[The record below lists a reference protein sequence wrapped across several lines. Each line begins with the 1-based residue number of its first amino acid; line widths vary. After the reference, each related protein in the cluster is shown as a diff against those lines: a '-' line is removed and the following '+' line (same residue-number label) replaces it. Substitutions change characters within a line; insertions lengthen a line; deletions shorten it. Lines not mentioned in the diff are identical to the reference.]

1 MTAAR
6 RDFRTD
12 RCLTRIVATVG
23 PASASPAMLARLV
36 RAGVSVFR
44 LNLSH
49 GDPPTHARTLAAI
62 RRTAAELRVEAG
74 VLADLPG
81 PKIRLTAIE
90 GGGAIPLRHGD
101 PVLVVPGAA
110 PIDPERR
117 PVTLRVDYR
126 RFGSDVRVGD
136 RVLIDDGAVQLRV
149 RRVRA
154 GAVECTCEV
163 GGTVSGRKG
172 VNLPETAVGLR
183 APTAR
188 DRVLA
193 DWAVRHGADFVAL
206 SFVQGP
212 ADLRSLR
219 RVLERS
225 AAAHRGR
232 VPGVV
237 AKIERPVAL
246 GALDAIAAEA
256 DAMMVARGDLAIE
269 LDFARVPV
277 EQRRI
282 QAACDR
288 AAIPCIVATQML
300 QSMMEAPL
308 PTRAEASDVANAI
321 FGGADAV
328 MLSGETAAGRYPAES
343 VDAMRRI
350 AIATERWI
358 AAHPAEWNPAAGA
371 RGPRHASPMGDH
383 APAAEVLARSIAQLA
398 TEAGARA
405 VIAWTDAA
413 SLRFISQTDLN
424 VPVYAFG
431 DHDAELRSLALLR
444 GVEAIRLPRPKDSRD
459 FVRAAEALLRRARLL
474 GTRNR
479 VVVATGFA
487 GRGTERLWLRHV
499 GARAI

>member
-1 MTAAR
+1 MAAPR

-23 PASASPAMLARLV
+23 PACGRPADLDRLV
-36 RAGVSVFR
+36 REGVSVFR

-49 GDPPTHARTLAAI
+49 GDLETHARSIAAI
-62 RRTAAELRVEAG
+62 RRAAAALRIEVG
-74 VLADLPG
+74 ILADLPG
-81 PKIRLTAIE
+81 PKIRLTPMPA
-90 GGGAIPLRHGD
+90 GRVVALRHGD
-101 PVLVVPGAA
+101 PVRIARGSA
-110 PIDPERR
+110 PIDPDAR
-117 PVTLRVDYR
+117 PATLHVDYA
-126 RFGSDVRVGD
+126 GLAGDVRAGD

-149 RRVRA
+149 RRVVR

-172 VNLPETAVGLR
+172 VNLPESAVRLR

-193 DWAVRHGADFVAL
+193 DWAVQHGADFVAL
-206 SFVQGP
+206 SFVQRP
-212 ADLRSLR
+212 ADVRLLR
-219 RVLERS
+219 RVLD
-225 AAAHRGR
+225 AAARR
-232 VPGVV
+232 RRRRAPGIV

-246 GALDAIAAEA
+246 GELDGIAAEA

-321 FGGADAV
+321 LGGTDAV
-328 MLSGETAAGRYPAES
+328 MLSGETAAGRHPVES
-343 VDAMRRI
+343 VRAMRRI
-350 AIATERWI
+350 AQEAERWTAAQPPAPLRAI
-358 AAHPAEWNPAAGA
+358 ALAESPEPAA
-371 RGPRHASPMGDH
+371 
-383 APAAEVLARSIAQLA
+383 VLARAIAQMA
-398 TEAGARA
+398 VDARARA
-405 VIAWTDAA
+405 VLCWTDAR
-413 SLRFISQTDLN
+413 SVRFISQADVQ
-424 VPVYAFG
+424 VPIVAFG
-431 DHDAELRSLALLR
+431 DDDAELRSLALLR
-444 GVEAIRLPRPKDSRD
+444 GVHAIRARRPADSRD
-459 FVRAAEALLRRARLL
+459 FVRRAEALLRSA
-474 GTRNR
+474 GTLATDDR

-487 GRGTERLWLRHV
+487 GHGTERLWLRRV
-499 GARAI
+499 GERAI

>member
-1 MTAAR
+1 MAAPR

-23 PASASPAMLARLV
+23 PACGRPADLDRLV
-36 RAGVSVFR
+36 REGVSVFR

-49 GDPPTHARTLAAI
+49 GDLETHARSIAAI
-62 RRTAAELRVEAG
+62 RRAAAALRIEVG
-74 VLADLPG
+74 ILADLPG
-81 PKIRLTAIE
+81 PKIRLTPMPA
-90 GGGAIPLRHGD
+90 GRVVALRHGD
-101 PVLVVPGAA
+101 PVRIARGSA
-110 PIDPERR
+110 PIDPDAR
-117 PVTLRVDYR
+117 PATLHVDYA
-126 RFGSDVRVGD
+126 GLAGDVRAGD

-149 RRVRA
+149 RRVVR

-172 VNLPETAVGLR
+172 VNLPESAVRLR

-193 DWAVRHGADFVAL
+193 DWAVQHGADFVAL
-206 SFVQGP
+206 SFVQRP
-212 ADLRSLR
+212 ADVRLLR
-219 RVLERS
+219 RVLD
-225 AAAHRGR
+225 AAARR
-232 VPGVV
+232 RRRRAPGIV

-246 GALDAIAAEA
+246 GELDGIAAEA

-321 FGGADAV
+321 LGGTDAV
-328 MLSGETAAGRYPAES
+328 MLSGETAAGRHPVES
-343 VDAMRRI
+343 VRAMRRI
-350 AIATERWI
+350 AQEAERWTAAQPPAPLRAI
-358 AAHPAEWNPAAGA
+358 ALAESPEPAA
-371 RGPRHASPMGDH
+371 
-383 APAAEVLARSIAQLA
+383 VLARAIAQMA
-398 TEAGARA
+398 VDARARA
-405 VIAWTDAA
+405 VLCWTDAR
-413 SLRFISQTDLN
+413 SVRFISQADVQ
-424 VPVYAFG
+424 VPIVAFG
-431 DHDAELRSLALLR
+431 DDDAELRSLALLR
-444 GVEAIRLPRPKDSRD
+444 GVHAIRTRRPADSRD
-459 FVRAAEALLRRARLL
+459 FVRRAEALLRSA
-474 GTRNR
+474 GTLATDDR

-487 GRGTERLWLRHV
+487 GHGTERLWLRRV
-499 GARAI
+499 GERAI

>member
-256 DAMMVARGDLAIE
+256 DAMMVA
-269 LDFARVPV
+269 
-277 EQRRI
+277 
-282 QAACDR
+282 
-288 AAIPCIVATQML
+288 TQML